1 MKLFY
6 VKSGILAMNFNFFAG
21 NRYMFDFETA
31 ENFVGPHT
39 HEAFFVTA
47 VSNSCMNPIIYG
59 NYINKYWQNIRR
71 RTCRSSPVNANH
83 SETAASSRWYNPSQ
97 QRTEIC
103 NNLDQQFVLS
113 PHCHSAN
120 SFKMTL

>member
-1 MKLFY
+1 
-6 VKSGILAMNFNFFAG
+6 
-21 NRYMFDFETA
+21 MFDYETA

-59 NYINKYWQNIRR
+59 NYMTEYCKTIRQR
-71 RTCRSSPVNANH
+71 RCRLCNSARNH
-83 SETAASSRWYNPSQ
+83 SETAASSRHHNPSQ

-103 NNLDQQFVLS
+103 NNIDQPFVLAPS
-113 PHCHSAN
+113 YQTDKRIDA
-120 SFKMTL
+120 TV